1 MWLHQVLSDSLQP
14 HELGLQAS
22 LQASVAG
29 FPVLHY
35 LLDLL
40 KHMSI
45 EPVMQFNHLILC
57 HPFLL
62 LPSTF
67 PSIRV
72 FSSELA
78 FRIRWPKY
86 WSFSIS
92 PSNDAIKVLH
102 LICQQIWKTQQWPQ
116 NWKRSIFIPIPKKGN
131 AKECSNYHTIA
142 FLSHASK
149 IMLKILQARLQQY
162 MNPEL
167 PDVQAG
173 FRNSRGTRNQIANI
187 RWITEKAREFQK

>member
-1 MWLHQVLSDSLQP
+1 MWLHQVLSYSLQP

-22 LQASVAG
+22 LRASVAG

-78 FRIRWPKY
+78 FRFRWPKY

-102 LICQQIWKTQQWPQ
+102 LICQQI
-116 NWKRSIFIPIPKKGN
+116 
-131 AKECSNYHTIA
+131 
-142 FLSHASK
+142 
-149 IMLKILQARLQQY
+149 
-162 MNPEL
+162 
-167 PDVQAG
+167 
-173 FRNSRGTRNQIANI
+173 
-187 RWITEKAREFQK
+187 